1 MTKLS
6 VQTHS
11 ETNKR
16 TRKHTGTHA
25 STQVHTQAH
34 RYTRK
39 HTGTHILTSTHHAL
53 CKSHVSVRCVD
64 ETIRRLSFR
73 HYLSVSDGATA
84 TGSVHLHRTVS
95 TLPPHD
101 SSHNAADELR
111 AVIKRTKLSEVEL
124 GRCLRLN

>member
-6 VQTHS
+6 VETHS

-16 TRKHTGTHA
+16 
-25 STQVHTQAH
+25 
-34 RYTRK
+34 TRK

-53 CKSHVSVRCVD
+53 CKSHMSVRCVD

-84 TGSVHLHRTVS
+84 TGSVYLHRTVS
-95 TLPPHD
+95 ILPPHD

-111 AVIKRTKLSEVEL
+111 AGIKRIKLSEIEQ
-124 GRCLRLN
+124 GR